1 MLAQRE
7 RVSVRRHVT
16 DKRSPHGR
24 IGCECQ
30 NRFNFS
36 VLRKRLGRIDGDG
49 RTRGIEFVRALLAQG
64 LGYAMHIAQKE
75 IGGIHQD
82 SAGLGAGIFGCE
94 RKAAENR
101 FRKRLAYRQLF
112 GRIFSGAAKILI
124 GPDQ

>member
-16 DKRSPHGR
+16 DKRSAHGR

-30 NRFNFS
+30 NRFNFG

-64 LGYAMHIAQKE
+64 IGYAMHIAREKRPE
-75 IGGIHQD
+75 MDSGKYWRTASC
-82 SAGLGAGIFGCE
+82 SAGSLAE
-94 RKAAENR
+94 LRK
-101 FRKRLAYRQLF
+101 Y
-112 GRIFSGAAKILI
+112 
-124 GPDQ
+124 